1 MFFLFMEKRGLHS
14 VIVTVLII
22 SVALVSAVLL
32 WAAIK
37 AFYAESTEGVDV
49 KVFTVGV
56 EIVPKTL
63 RSVSLGDSVGLSFYV
78 RAGKGEGEIVALNV
92 AAEDSGGNSKNYK
105 YLFPKGNLK
114 AYESEK
120 VSVSYEGLKEITEVT
135 VSAIFKNEEGKEIES
150 KMSSVYKVKDSEGGA
165 SVTIGGLVGYWKFDE
180 LKGDIARDFS
190 GNKFSAN
197 LKPSESG
204 PSRAAKSSE
213 CVQNGCLF
221 MDGTDDYLEVPYN
234 EKLNPKKFSV
244 MAWVKPVSSRESYQT
259 VLVSQNPE
267 SENKGLVLYTNPSN
281 EASANVWQ
289 GGIIGGSKL
298 SAVGGAIKSNEW
310 VHLAMVYDGSKVSVY
325 ENGKIVPE
333 TQAYRTAGDYLV
345 EEALSYGETWAPKE
359 ELRSWIIVKVSSD
372 GKYQTAITGG
382 DRIYTSSDFG
392 DTWTVR
398 DSVRN
403 RNNLVMSGDGKYQ
416 IVAGDISSTIPGDS
430 GSIAYDSLYVS
441 SDFGVNWVENRGAVR
456 EGYPNE
462 RDYISYFYDLGMS
475 LDGKYQ
481 TGIGSGRI
489 FISSDYGNSW
499 ISSKY
504 GGVYQPDGEPW
515 YLSKLAVSGDGRY
528 QTIIGAFRSGS
539 YSMIYLSSDFGKTW
553 TLKKFSGGGFFAV
566 GMSENGKNQ
575 IILGN
580 NKIYLSSDNGANW
593 AEKTA
598 PFRSGNIA
606 ISKDGKYQTAASS
619 YQIYRSEDTG
629 ATWTA
634 IGGTLLSSDY
644 NNAYLDVKMSAD
656 GKYQTALAKNRQ
668 IYTSS
673 DYGVTWK
680 MRDSNREWK
689 NLAMS
694 KDGKYQTAVVSAWQK
709 GNIYVSKPLGSQASK
724 IPAFFNIG
732 AASTIQKSQQTPGMF
747 FNGYLDE
754 VMVFEKELT

>member
-1 MFFLFMEKRGLHS
+1 MEKRGLHS

-267 SENKGLVLYTNPSN
+267 AENKGLVLYTNPSN
-281 EASANVWQ
+281 GASANVWQ

-298 SAVGGAIKSNEW
+298 SAVGGAMKSNEW
-310 VHLAMVYDGSKVSVY
+310 VHLAMVYDGGKVSVY

-333 TQAYRTAGDYLV
+333 TQKYNTAEDYDLKVSLSRYGVVWDPKAESRYWKGLAVSSNGKYQTAIVYGGGIFTSEDYGATWTARDSNRLWTNIYISADGKYQTAVALKISPDYLIIYTSDDYGKNWNSRK
-345 EEALSYGETWAPKE
+345 ALIGGGSIGIRAFAMSADGRYQTFYSGGRVYVSSDYGVNWKEGGYLGWSSERIAMSADGRYQTVIGSNGQIYVSSNSGDDWSPKINTQNF
-359 ELRSWIIVKVSSD
+359 LYTIVMSSD
-372 GKYQTAITGG
+372 GKYQTITGKDKIYISTNWG
-382 DRIYTSSDFG
+382 ESWSETNSGFALSIYSFSHVASANGQYQSVISGTKIEYLAYFYGLEGLYRGRIYTSK
-392 DTWTVR
+392 
-398 DSVRN
+398 DS
-403 RNNLVMSGDGKYQ
+403 
-416 IVAGDISSTIPGDS
+416 
-430 GSIAYDSLYVS
+430 
-441 SDFGVNWVENRGAVR
+441 
-456 EGYPNE
+456 
-462 RDYISYFYDLGMS
+462 
-475 LDGKYQ
+475 
-481 TGIGSGRI
+481 
-489 FISSDYGNSW
+489 
-499 ISSKY
+499 
-504 GGVYQPDGEPW
+504 
-515 YLSKLAVSGDGRY
+515 
-528 QTIIGAFRSGS
+528 
-539 YSMIYLSSDFGKTW
+539 GKTW
-553 TLKKFSGGGFFAV
+553 TARD
-566 GMSENGKNQ
+566 
-575 IILGN
+575 
-580 NKIYLSSDNGANW
+580 SDRLW
-593 AEKTA
+593 T
-598 PFRSGNIA
+598 
-606 ISKDGKYQTAASS
+606 
-619 YQIYRSEDTG
+619 QIY
-629 ATWTA
+629 
-634 IGGTLLSSDY
+634 
-644 NNAYLDVKMSAD
+644 MSAD
-656 GKYQTALAKNRQ
+656 GKYQTALAYNGYIYNSENIGQ
-668 IYTSS
+668 IYISE
-673 DYGVTWK
+673 DYGETWAAAGDNK
-680 MRDSNREWK
+680 GWIKIAGSSSGDYQV
-689 NLAMS
+689 AVQ
-694 KDGKYQTAVVSAWQK
+694 DKYDKV
-709 GNIYVSKPLGSQASK
+709 YVSKAQVLDISS
-724 IPAFFNIG
+724 FFNIG
-732 AASTIQKSQQTPGMF
+732 AASTIQNNQQTPGMF

-754 VMVFEKELT
+754 VMVFEKELTAEQIKSVYESF